1 VPMGRVGLVE
11 EVATSVL
18 WLLSPEA
25 SYITGVIL
33 PISGGR

>member
-1 VPMGRVGLVE
+1 MARVGSTE
-11 EVATSVL
+11 EVANAVL
-18 WLLSPEA
+18 WLLSAEA